1 MTDAINPHG
10 PNNPSCNTPSE
21 ANLPSAGSSTP
32 LRTFSAES
40 TCQAL
45 ARQPHA
51 ETHSSASTTRKPPA
65 ATLPGRFSSGRKEE
79 MEGVCHMSAMTGS
92 YLTWHEKYRIGHTES
107 GQIGQTEPNRLNR
120 TKSGRIGRKR
130 GNRGR
135 FARARWDGFSRSA
148 GQTGGQPINQSANQT
163 ENHST
168 SDRASMM

>member
-1 MTDAINPHG
+1 MQHPQRSQLAKRWQLDPTQNLFSGI
-10 PNNPSCNTPSE
+10 
-21 ANLPSAGSSTP
+21 NLPSTGKTAPRGNPLISLYNQKTARGNIAGAV
-32 LRTFSAES
+32 F
-40 TCQAL
+40 QW
-45 ARQPHA
+45 
-51 ETHSSASTTRKPPA
+51 
-65 ATLPGRFSSGRKEE
+65 KERRNGT
-79 MEGVCHMSAMTGS
+79 GVCHMSAMTGS